1 MSPTKTQD
9 TYLTIVFFFS
19 TAFAVFYPTSSFLY
33 PPSTF
38 IYAPH
43 YFSLPTLFNRDKRV
57 LYSAVTYCDALSG
70 CMNVHCNRPIRPDQP
85 FPPLDPPPPAPIS
98 RGRHRGMVGA

>member
-43 YFSLPTLFNRDKRV
+43 YFSLPTLFNRDR
-57 LYSAVTYCDALSG
+57 SAFFT
-70 CMNVHCNRPIRPDQP
+70 
-85 FPPLDPPPPAPIS
+85 PPLHTVTPFRA
-98 RGRHRGMVGA
+98 V